1 MDTNEWMSRDSY
13 RLSEFIIE
21 LHSSF
26 LRTSWADK
34 LSHQCRRKKK
44 DNDKLPWWIKAK
56 TLSLPKYQQLYI
68 IHVWEGKIIIAH
80 IEMSVYDDKAS
91 S

>member
-1 MDTNEWMSRDSY
+1 MNVSWQLAFEWIY
-13 RLSEFIIE
+13 YWITLWLFKN
-21 LHSSF
+21 
-26 LRTSWADK
+26 K
-34 LSHQCRRKKK
+34 LSWQALSPVQKKKK
-44 DNDKLPWWIKAK
+44 DNDKLPWRVKAK
-56 TLSLPKYQQLYI
+56 TLSLLKYQQLYI